1 MPSPFPGMDPYL
13 EVQGRWIG
21 FHNGLVVHCSELLNR
36 TLPEDYVAQT
46 DERVSLV
53 SSDDLDGSRRPD
65 LTIGREEGPPSPQPA
80 GGTAVGTLK
89 PTTMQVIRR
98 PFEVRDSWVEI
109 FHLPEME
116 LVTVIEVLSPTN
128 KSGSGRV
135 EYLAKR
141 EALLDRPVHLIEID
155 LLLGGAPMPLS
166 GRVARGHYMAII
178 ARAERRPDAEV
189 YSWPLRH
196 PLPVL
201 PIPLRA
207 PDPDI
212 MLDLGEAFR
221 ETYDGGRYRR
231 AVRYGRPLPEN
242 LPISAEDRAWAEAFI
257 RPSA

>member
-1 MPSPFPGMDPYL
+1 M
-13 EVQGRWIG
+13 
-21 FHNGLVVHCSELLNR
+21 HCSKLLNR
-36 TLPEDYVAQT
+36 TLPEDHVAQM
-46 DERVSLV
+46 DARVSIV
-53 SSDDLDGSRRPD
+53 SSDDLDD
-65 LTIGREEGPPSPQPA
+65 
-80 GGTAVGTLK
+80 
-89 PTTMQVIRR
+89 R

-128 KSGSGRV
+128 KGGSGRGD
-135 EYLAKR
+135 YLAKR
-141 EALLDRPVHLIEID
+141 DALLDSPVHLVEID
-155 LLLGGAPMPLS
+155 LLLAGSPMPLS
-166 GRVARGHYMAII
+166 GQVARGHYMAIV
-178 ARAERRPDAEV
+178 ARAERRPDADV

-212 MLDLGEAFR
+212 RLDLGVAFR
-221 ETYDGGRYRR
+221 ETYDGGRYRQ

-242 LPISAEDRAWAEAFI
+242 LPISAEDRAWAEAFV